1 MHVHQETLMSL
12 MCLRTKC
19 NLLVG
24 NTHTIIHT
32 FKRELGLQDFVVILN
47 ERPQKNFLLNETW
60 EMKELDPF
68 DRKIQVN
75 FGSCSKPFT

>member
-1 MHVHQETLMSL
+1 MY
-12 MCLRTKC
+12 
-19 NLLVG
+19 
-24 NTHTIIHT
+24 TIINT

-47 ERPQKNFLLNETW
+47 ERPQNNFLLNETW

-75 FGSCSKPFT
+75 FGSCRKPFT